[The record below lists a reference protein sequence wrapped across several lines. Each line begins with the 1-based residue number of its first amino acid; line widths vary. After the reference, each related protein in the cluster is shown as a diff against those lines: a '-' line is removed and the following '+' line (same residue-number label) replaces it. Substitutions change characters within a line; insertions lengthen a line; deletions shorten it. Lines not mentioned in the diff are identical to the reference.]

1 MGLFWIRARGCNE
14 PVFFPH
20 IKDGVVA
27 SPRVLQFR
35 KIVQLDPKDP
45 VSYYGLG
52 TACIEEGAWEEAVD
66 SFKKAL
72 ELKPDY
78 TAVFPLLADSL
89 QKLGRM
95 EEVKKVLRKG
105 LEVAEVTHDMIPK
118 QRMEAKLR
126 GILKREQNPPPQN

>member
-1 MGLFWIRARGCNE
+1 
-14 PVFFPH
+14 VT
-20 IKDGVVA
+20 

-35 KIVQLDPKDP
+35 KIVELDPKDP

-52 TACIEEGAWEEAVD
+52 TACVEDALWDEAVD
-66 SFKKAL
+66 AFQKAL

-89 QKLGRM
+89 QKLGKM
-95 EEVKKVLRKG
+95 EEVKEVLRKG
-105 LEVAEVTHDMIPK
+105 LEVAELTRDMIPK

-126 GILKREQNPPPQN
+126 GILKREQQGSS

>member
-1 MGLFWIRARGCNE
+1 M
-14 PVFFPH
+14 
-20 IKDGVVA
+20 A

-52 TACIEEGAWEEAVD
+52 TACMEEGLWEEAVE

-78 TAVFPLLADSL
+78 TAVYPLLADSL

-95 EEVKKVLRKG
+95 EEVKEILRKG
-105 LEVAEVTHDMIPK
+105 LEVAEVTRDMIPK
-118 QRMEAKLR
+118 QRMEAKLK
-126 GILKREQNPPPQN
+126 GILRKEQQSGGRLE

>member
-1 MGLFWIRARGCNE
+1 ME
-14 PVFFPH
+14 E
-20 IKDGVVA
+20 
-27 SPRVLQFR
+27 VL
-35 KIVQLDPKDP
+35 
-45 VSYYGLG
+45 
-52 TACIEEGAWEEAVD
+52 WEEAVE

-95 EEVKKVLRKG
+95 EEVKEVLHKG
-105 LEVAEVTHDMIPK
+105 LEVAEVTRDMIPK

-126 GILKREQNPPPQN
+126 GILKREKQ

>member
-1 MGLFWIRARGCNE
+1 MTLE
-14 PVFFPH
+14 
-20 IKDGVVA
+20 
-27 SPRVLQFR
+27 RVEQFR

-52 TACIEEGAWEEAVD
+52 SACIEDSLWEEAVD
-66 SFKKAL
+66 SFRKAL
-72 ELKPDY
+72 ALKPDY

-95 EEVKKVLRKG
+95 DEVKEVLRKG
-105 LEVAEVTHDMIPK
+105 LEVAEVTRDMIPK

-126 GILKREQNPPPQN
+126 GILKREQSSPPQS